1 MDLGSFLQSLTA
13 ADLALLLIYA
23 GMFILGFFQ
32 GGTRALLGLLAWLFA
47 FVIGVTLWQPLG
59 DWLSGS
65 WTMYSLI
72 YTRMLAFL
80 IGFTIS
86 MIVGAILI
94 VTFTKR
100 AALLPRWPLA
110 DEILGGA
117 LFVVLAVLVTGAVLL
132 ALDSAYPGGLA
143 GREDVPW
150 LTSIQEALQASLIGG
165 WINAA
170 IVPLILTVFGPIIP
184 DEFEQLAAGSA

>member
-110 DEILGGA
+110 DEILGGV

-132 ALDSAYPGGLA
+132 ALDSAYQGGLA